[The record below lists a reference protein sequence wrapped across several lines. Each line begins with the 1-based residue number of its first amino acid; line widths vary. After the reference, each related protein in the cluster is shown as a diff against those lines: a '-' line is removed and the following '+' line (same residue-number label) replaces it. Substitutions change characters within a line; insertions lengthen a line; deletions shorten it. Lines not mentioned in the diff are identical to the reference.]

1 MARLAAH
8 LRIALLIA
16 LAGLCGF
23 FAPAHSREA
32 APSAVLAAASLAE
45 LPPEAAQTLERIRR
59 GGPFPYPDKDG
70 SIFGNF
76 EKQLPLK
83 ARGYY
88 REFTVPT
95 PGSRDRGARRIVAG
109 TGKSGNAADSGEY
122 YYSPDHYR
130 SFVRIRE
137 P

>member
-8 LRIALLIA
+8 LRIALLFA

-32 APSAVLAAASLAE
+32 APGTAVVRAALSE

-70 SIFGNF
+70 SVFGNF
-76 EKQLPLK
+76 EKRLPAR

-88 REFTVPT
+88 QEFTVPT
-95 PGSRDRGARRIVAG
+95 PGSRDRGARRIIAG
-109 TGKSGNAADSGEY
+109 TGRTGSAATCDEY
-122 YYSPDHYR
+122 YYSHDHYR
-130 SFVRIRE
+130 SFVWIRE

>member
-23 FAPAHSREA
+23 FTTAHSREA
-32 APSAVLAAASLAE
+32 APSAVIAATSLAE

-76 EKQLPLK
+76 EKRLPPK

-95 PGSRDRGARRIVAG
+95 PGSRDRGARRIVTG
-109 TGKSGNAADSGEY
+109 TSKSGNAADSGEY